1 MPRAAFACVTCSNC
15 YPTETEALACEV
27 QGVWDPLPLGL
38 VYESPFAN
46 GVYCVVRS
54 IGHVDGP
61 HGSTRCVTWNARDVD
76 AGTDDNDDD
85 QGSFG
90 VTVPSL
96 FKVPEHDAPG
106 LLRCLDWARRQGV
119 EPIVFT
125 EAMRSTLGVKRFPA
139 RMPSADAG
147 ASDAVR
153 SLETTNA
160 YLQRDLDAARDETR
174 QVKELLEQ
182 ERKRHKDK
190 SSVAG
195 KLISYYRAGLLEA
208 KAIMAADAASEL
220 VPIKA
225 GDRRHAFFGA
235 YGVDPAKEPAQ
246 SK

>member
-1 MPRAAFACVTCSNC
+1 M
-15 YPTETEALACEV
+15 
-27 QGVWDPLPLGL
+27 
-38 VYESPFAN
+38 
-46 GVYCVVRS
+46 
-54 IGHVDGP
+54 
-61 HGSTRCVTWNARDVD
+61 
-76 AGTDDNDDD
+76 
-85 QGSFG
+85 
-90 VTVPSL
+90 
-96 FKVPEHDAPG
+96 
-106 LLRCLDWARRQGV
+106 
-119 EPIVFT
+119 
-125 EAMRSTLGVKRFPA
+125 
-139 RMPSADAG
+139 
-147 ASDAVR
+147 R